1 MASVVGEREIDL
13 SKLSIEQLNQLKTQ
27 LSEELEEITQHY
39 ASLRNAQSRLN
50 SCRTTVSELAPTP
63 EGTEILVPLTQS
75 LYVPGNTSEADK
87 VLIDVGTGYYVEK
100 TLPRAK
106 DYIDKRI
113 AVVNTN
119 AESVAQLLMQK
130 EQSLRM
136 VSGYFQKKLMVM
148 SHMSEARQAQLAA
161 SQGQK

>member
-87 VLIDVGTGYYVEK
+87 
-100 TLPRAK
+100 
-106 DYIDKRI
+106 
-113 AVVNTN
+113 
-119 AESVAQLLMQK
+119 LLMQK